1 MNASGALPVVASP
14 ACNSNPAVGSSFSNF
29 IDDLDQFMFKD
40 HNDFVLNSNQHHF
53 QAECDQHSFLS
64 TSPANTCSFGSNLNS
79 NELDLFSF
87 DKINNTFSSNGIFD
101 IYQCGDSPFN
111 NYNSFN
117 LNNPSITANNNA
129 NNVVLNNNNNNN
141 NNINMNNNNSNNF
154 ECNSNLTSNLLNI
167 ANPNVNLA
175 NFNNSNICFEDE
187 EDEEDSEDDL
197 INENDNDKLLLQD
210 HEFAENMNDNFNF
223 EMSDIVDLG
232 SEHMINEFG
241 MIAVAA
247 NASLSNNDAL
257 VAIRELALRDKKTQP
272 RKHKNSTSSISSVSM
287 SSTIKKVAI
296 ELQNS
301 AANLV
306 NSTANIP
313 QTTAAFGGHELHEI
327 KTDFV
332 EEFDEEN
339 DFEDLLGLEDWEQ
352 MLDEDCISRL
362 TADFSTNFGSCQTN
376 KPLPNNATI
385 TTLNS
390 GPLRLPN
397 GLAKS
402 GTPLQTAKVGPYLS
416 TVGQANKTN
425 HQPLVLV
432 LSSSS
437 SSPSSSPLSKTA
449 KNSNSLT
456 PITSI
461 AAPPSTQIKK
471 LNTKPTQIISTTR
484 TSPTQSQTQSPSSV
498 VTKLNSVIMSDPS
511 RVGSLMNKTNT
522 ITKLDN
528 RTGYSANINLL
539 KTKPNMTT
547 PNITVTT
554 TTTTNKSN
562 SKQVS
567 LGARQPK
574 ANQLMNNSSNL
585 TLNIN
590 NSLTGSNS
598 SSPTSSSSTSPASIN
613 EYCEI
618 IDCVNPDQIFPYRL
632 PLLRFIKTELDSN
645 DEEPNEWSR
654 SKYYPTSHAF
664 DVEDECND
672 EEEEEEEEIDV
683 VSVNN
688 NNLNLNM
695 HNYFPLPHAKK
706 PAKKQQQQQ
715 QQQLEADNGSVTSSL
730 LANYLKSSSSS
741 QNKVAAPSV
750 NTSSSAP
757 LVLTKTIANKPA
769 DENTAATTLTTTGR
783 KQNNFIKTTKLN
795 NNTGSSNLYI
805 FFLLIYDCFL

>member
-1 MNASGALPVVASP
+1 MNASGTAPIVASP
-14 ACNSNPAVGSSFSNF
+14 ACNSSTAAGSSFSNF

-40 HNDFVLNSNQHHF
+40 HNDFGLNSNQHHF

-64 TSPANTCSFGSNLNS
+64 TSPTNTCSFGSNLNS

-87 DKINNTFSSNGIFD
+87 DKINSTFSSNGIFD

-117 LNNPSITANNNA
+117 LNNPTITTNNNA
-129 NNVVLNNNNNNN
+129 NNAVLNNNNNNIN
-141 NNINMNNNNSNNF
+141 NNNNNNNSNNV
-154 ECNSNLTSNLLNI
+154 ECNSNITSNLLNI

-187 EDEEDSEDDL
+187 EEEEDEEDSDDDL
-197 INENDNDKLLLQD
+197 INENDHDQMLIQD
-210 HEFAENMNDNFNF
+210 PEFVESMNENFNF
-223 EMSDIVDLG
+223 GMNEIVDLG
-232 SEHMINEFG
+232 SENMINEFG

-257 VAIRELALRDKKTQP
+257 FAIRELALRDKKTQS

-306 NSTANIP
+306 NSSANIP
-313 QTTAAFGGHELHEI
+313 QTTNTFGGHELHEI

-339 DFEDLLGLEDWEQ
+339 DFEDLLGLDDWEQ

-362 TADFSTNFGSCQTN
+362 TADFSTNFASCQAN

-402 GTPLQTAKVGPYLS
+402 GTTPLQTAKVGPYLS
-416 TVGQANKTN
+416 TVGQVNKTN
-425 HQPLVLV
+425 QPLVLV

-456 PITSI
+456 PITSV
-461 AAPPSTQIKK
+461 ATAPSNQIKK

-484 TSPTQSQTQSPSSV
+484 TSSTQSPSSV
-498 VTKLNSVIMSDPS
+498 VTKLNSVIMGDPS
-511 RVGSLMNKTNT
+511 RVGSLMNKSNT

-528 RTGYSANINLL
+528 RAGYSANINLL

-554 TTTTNKSN
+554 TTTTNNKN
-562 SKQVS
+562 INKQVS

-574 ANQLMNNSSNL
+574 ANQLMNNSSRNL

-598 SSPTSSSSTSPASIN
+598 SSPASSSSTSPASIN

-654 SKYYPTSHAF
+654 NKYYPASHTY

-706 PAKKQQQQQ
+706 PAKKQQHQNQQM
-715 QQQLEADNGSVTSSL
+715 EADNGSATSSL

-741 QNKVAAPSV
+741 QNKLAALSV
-750 NTSSSAP
+750 NNSSTAP
-757 LVLTKTIANKPA
+757 LVLTKTISNKAA
-769 DENTAATTLTTTGR
+769 DENSATNTLTTTGR

-795 NNTGSSNLYI
+795 NNTGSSNLSL
-805 FFLLIYDCFL
+805 FFVVE